1 MNDAPTTSRRIADQS
16 SLTGA
21 QSARSLKESYSVIRN
36 GILVVAM
43 AHPATAQ
50 MSAGAFNDLFGE
62 LCAWGAWGGEDVRGA
77 LNYIGPDQ
85 VRTSAGLVSSGR
97 TVGLG
102 QALDT
107 TSGPDN
113 PSPVVHT
120 MTDLPQAY
128 RADGTA
134 FACDRFSVECHGDA
148 HSHIDA
154 LCHVAF
160 RNSLYNGVPA
170 GSVTATGASTLGAE
184 NLRNG
189 IVGRGVLLDIPATR
203 QVAWVEPG
211 DVITARDLLAA
222 EEAHGVRVGTGDILL
237 CRTGH
242 QRRRRELGAWDAAQL
257 KTGLDPRA
265 MTWVRD
271 RQVAVMGCDGD
282 SDTVPSVVE
291 HVDYPVHVLAM
302 CAMGVVLMDCLNLD
316 DLAHACAEE
325 GRWEFLLTV
334 APLVLSHGTGT
345 PVNPIAVF

>member
-1 MNDAPTTSRRIADQS
+1 MPAGSQAAA
-16 SLTGA
+16 A
-21 QSARSLKESYSVIRN
+21 Q
-36 GILVVAM
+36 
-43 AHPATAQ
+43 AQ
-50 MSAGAFNDLFGE
+50 MPAEAFSDLFAE
-62 LCAWGAWGGEDVRGA
+62 LCTWGKWGADDVQGA

-85 VRTSAGLVSSGR
+85 VRTAAGLVSSGR
-97 TVGLG
+97 TVGVGLP
-102 QALDT
+102 LDT
-107 TSGPDN
+107 AAGPDN

-120 MTDLPQAY
+120 MTDVPSAQPAG
-128 RADGTA
+128 GTA
-134 FACDRFSVECHGDA
+134 FACDSISIECHGDA

-160 RNSLYNGVPA
+160 RGSLYNGVPA
-170 GSVTATGASTLGAE
+170 ASVTTTGAGALGAE

-203 QVAWVEPG
+203 QVAWLEPG
-211 DVITARDLLAA
+211 DVITAGDLLAA
-222 EEAHGVRVGTGDILL
+222 EEAQNVRVGAGDILL

-242 QRRRRELGAWDAAQL
+242 QRRRRELGVWDAAQL

-271 RQVAVMGCDGD
+271 RQVAAMGCDGD

-291 HVDYPVHVLAM
+291 QVDCPVHVLAM

-316 DLAHACAEE
+316 DLAQACEGE

-334 APLVLSHGTGT
+334 APLVLSRGTGT